1 MGDRRELTSVSDL
14 ALTAFEINF
23 GTLELI
29 QDGKNCDL
37 RG

>member
-1 MGDRRELTSVSDL
+1 MGDRRKLKNVSDL
-14 ALTAFEINF
+14 ALTAFEIDF

-29 QDGKNCDL
+29 QGGKNCDL